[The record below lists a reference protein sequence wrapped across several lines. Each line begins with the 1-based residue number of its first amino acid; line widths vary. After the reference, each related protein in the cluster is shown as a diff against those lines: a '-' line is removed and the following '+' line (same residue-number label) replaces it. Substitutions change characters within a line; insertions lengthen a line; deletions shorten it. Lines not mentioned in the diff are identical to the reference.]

1 MGEEVQDQKRIK
13 KDAEEKE
20 RNEILEKADPG
31 MRLFMSWTFKNAD
44 SNVAARDATDA
55 RVASLGQ
62 AVDSQG
68 KQLQDISKRQDAFEA
83 RMAVLEGTGSGG
95 DVDVAS
101 SAVVGRNIPDVAD
114 SNARVVT
121 ARFRKKVHFQ
131 APSSPSPSS
140 SSASNAPAMQETS
153 NLLVAYKDFGRQ
165 LDQATRNCD
174 YHLRAQIMEQR
185 EIIRQA
191 MRDHRQ
197 RNKVLNPRGPM

>member
-1 MGEEVQDQKRIK
+1 
-13 KDAEEKE
+13 
-20 RNEILEKADPG
+20 
-31 MRLFMSWTFKNAD
+31 MRLAQEHQRMNRSQKFCGK
-44 SNVAARDATDA
+44 SNVLVVAASVPRST
-55 RVASLGQ
+55 VP
-62 AVDSQG
+62 
-68 KQLQDISKRQDAFEA
+68 
-83 RMAVLEGTGSGG
+83 VLSTT
-95 DVDVAS
+95 A
-101 SAVVGRNIPDVAD
+101 AVGRNIPDVAD
-114 SNARVVT
+114 STARVVT

-153 NLLVAYKDFGRQ
+153 NLLVAYKDLGRQ